1 MRNAFDQ
8 LVRGEMILALL
19 IDHLR
24 EARVLPMERIKS
36 GEFAWP
42 SMRPAST
49 RLRAEKERSVA
60 RKLRVPLSRSF
71 SLRFHRV
78 LFGEILRLS
87 PRLSQPRN
95 RLIRPLADSGGCAR
109 DVRSLYGVKTAG
121 TKKILPESS
130 LCVLCTF
137 ARDQS

>member
-1 MRNAFDQ
+1 VAVDAARIDAAASRKRAISSEKTPRAFVEIIQ
-8 LVRGEMILALL
+8 S
-19 IDHLR
+19 
-24 EARVLPMERIKS
+24 P
-36 GEFAWP
+36 
-42 SMRPAST
+42 
-49 RLRAEKERSVA
+49 
-60 RKLRVPLSRSF
+60 VPP
-71 SLRFHRV
+71 V

-87 PRLSQPRN
+87 PRLSQPKN